1 MSETISFKKCIGKN
15 IKTARKAAGYTQKQ
29 LADMLGIEKG
39 RISRLETGQT
49 MVVAILLY
57 YISAALDTPIN
68 DFFKG
73 LPGAGEDSR
82 AYDANAN
89 ADMASAHGR
98 TNPAS
103 AHNRPNPA
111 SVQSRTDQA
120 SADSLTNLISADSPS
135 NPVSTLSRPV
145 NMPKADLNYTAD
157 YELDLLID
165 RLSDQERLF
174 LIDTLRRYIKM
185 RKH

>member
-73 LPGAGEDSR
+73 LPGAGEDSG

-89 ADMASAHGR
+89 ADMASALSR
-98 TNPAS
+98 TNLTS
-103 AHNRPNPA
+103 A
-111 SVQSRTDQA
+111 QSRTDQA
-120 SADSLTNLISADSPS
+120 SALSRTNPTSADSPS
-135 NPVSTLSRPV
+135 NPASTLSRPV

-165 RLSDQERLF
+165 RLSDQGRLF

>member
-73 LPGAGEDSR
+73 LPGAGEDSIL
-82 AYDANAN
+82 YDANATAN
-89 ADMASAHGR
+89 MAAADCR
-98 TNPAS
+98 TNPA
-103 AHNRPNPA
+103 
-111 SVQSRTDQA
+111 
-120 SADSLTNLISADSPS
+120 SADSPS
-135 NPVSTLSRPV
+135 NPASTLSRPV

-165 RLSDQERLF
+165 RLSDQGRLF